1 MTSTHIR
8 NHRETKSMI
17 QPMRSDLI
25 HRIPNRRTYQ
35 LSLYNVSYYVIAIH

>member
-25 HRIPNRRTYQ
+25 HRVPNRRTYH
-35 LSLYNVSYYVIAIH
+35 YNVSHYVIAIHQL